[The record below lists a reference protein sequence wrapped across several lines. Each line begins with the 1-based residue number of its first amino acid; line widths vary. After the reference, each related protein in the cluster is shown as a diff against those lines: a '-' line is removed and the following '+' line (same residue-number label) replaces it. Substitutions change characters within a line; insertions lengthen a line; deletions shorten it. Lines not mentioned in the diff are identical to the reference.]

1 MKTTKPAV
9 ILLALVLLTAAAAQ
23 PAEKPAKKEISNTQ
37 FASCLVKIT
46 TDEAVLP
53 LNEFAIEYLVRSS
66 GVAGKAA
73 REVLDISPDI
83 ASELFEIEEIYS
95 IYSDSAGGIGI
106 PPGAAFPGASFRA
119 RTSPTTARAATRT
132 PTARTTPRPGTR
144 TTTPT
149 RPTTPTRRSTTPTT
163 RTPPRASTVTSPLP
177 STAEQTILFRLQVG
191 LPNEAKPA
199 AEEFMVALIENLRS
213 ALSGAFD
220 QYSAKLN
227 NQLVLADKEAI
238 RAEQQLVQMQLELR
252 KISDYRDL
260 SRSVILTSINSQR
273 SNIQSTEMR
282 KASDQIE
289 MESIAREIADTEV
302 KIREKVK
309 YDPIAIELQ
318 GIVDIQTDSLKR
330 IQKLVKTG
338 TAPSA
343 EVEGVLEKLAR
354 ARIELAKRREEISRA
369 QGGHRVSQLS
379 SKLASYTQR
388 MAQHELSLSSMER
401 QLKEAMDFLDRA
413 DNHELLSLKA
423 DITKQSLQE
432 ALLWLEQM
440 ERKAR
445 LVRLPAV
452 TVLGGS

>member
-1 MKTTKPAV
+1 M
-9 ILLALVLLTAAAAQ
+9 
-23 PAEKPAKKEISNTQ
+23 
-37 FASCLVKIT
+37 
-46 TDEAVLP
+46 
-53 LNEFAIEYLVRSS
+53 
-66 GVAGKAA
+66 
-73 REVLDISPDI
+73 
-83 ASELFEIEEIYS
+83 
-95 IYSDSAGGIGI
+95 
-106 PPGAAFPGASFRA
+106 
-119 RTSPTTARAATRT
+119 
-132 PTARTTPRPGTR
+132 
-144 TTTPT
+144 
-149 RPTTPTRRSTTPTT
+149 
-163 RTPPRASTVTSPLP
+163 
-177 STAEQTILFRLQVG
+177 
-191 LPNEAKPA
+191 
-199 AEEFMVALIENLRS
+199 ALIDNLRS
-213 ALSGAFD
+213 ALRGAFEE
-220 QYSAKLN
+220 YRAKLDS
-227 NQLVLADKEAI
+227 QLVLATKEAHS
-238 RAEQQLVQMQLELR
+238 AEQQLVQMQLELR

-289 MESIAREIADTEV
+289 MESIAMEIADTEV

-309 YDPIAIELQ
+309 NDPITIELQ
-318 GIVDIQTDSLKR
+318 RIVDIQTDSLKR

-338 TAPSA
+338 TASSA

-369 QGGHRVSQLS
+369 QGGDRVRQLS
-379 SKLASYTQR
+379 SKLAQYTQR
-388 MAQHELSLSSMER
+388 MAQYELSLSSIER

-445 LVRLPAV
+445 LVQPPAV